1 MTLLEI
7 GQFKI
12 ALEIRHFKNEGRLS
26 FRKEFWD
33 RYLGR
38 AIANRLLK
46 QSHNTF
52 RDNTDLILH

>member
-1 MTLLEI
+1 MKAKSRKIQECPIVVTVLEI

-33 RYLGR
+33 RYLVR
-38 AIANRLLK
+38 AIEL
-46 QSHNTF
+46 SGT
-52 RDNTDLILH
+52 